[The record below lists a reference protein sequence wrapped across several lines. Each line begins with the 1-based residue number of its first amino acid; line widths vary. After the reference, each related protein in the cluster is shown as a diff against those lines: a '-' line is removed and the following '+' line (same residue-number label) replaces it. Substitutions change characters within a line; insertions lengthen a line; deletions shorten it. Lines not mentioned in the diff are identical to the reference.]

1 MEKHIHSGSQV
12 HLTSAHHWLRPRG
25 GPGLGALPAVSQT
38 RQICVLEPPPKMS
51 CTLTLNCAPIVSN
64 DLSLCWTPWAVF
76 WTFVACCPPLRS
88 TRCHSCLG
96 QGFPQISSTT
106 NIFNP
111 IWSLVSKFDH
121 IVLGTNSRQNI
132 ARIANAALHKCLG
145 RSSFRSVLSI
155 VFFSTNVLLEK
166 LRWSDM

>member
-1 MEKHIHSGSQV
+1 MEKHIHSGSQL

-25 GPGLGALPAVSQT
+25 GPGLGALPPVSQT

-88 TRCHSCLG
+88 TRCHSCLD

-111 IWSLVSKFDH
+111 IWSLGSKFDN
-121 IVLGTNSRQNI
+121 IVFRTNSRKKHRKNCMSCRTQVSW
-132 ARIANAALHKCLG
+132 KVK
-145 RSSFRSVLSI
+145 F
-155 VFFSTNVLLEK
+155 
-166 LRWSDM
+166 